1 MRVEFHGAAREVTG
15 SCTLLEAGGTR
26 VLVDCGLFQGQDAAG
41 GRNRAPFPFDVGSL
55 DAVVMTHAHIDHV
68 GRVPA
73 LARAGLR
80 GPVVATRAT
89 GELATLMLLDAA
101 KIQEEEH
108 ERHHGPPPT
117 YGVEDVEQIRRSL
130 QPLRYDEPLRIGS
143 IELRLQDAGHIL
155 GSAHVL
161 ATLTEDGRTVRYVA
175 SGDVGPRGRAIVGD
189 PHPFRT
195 ADAVQVES
203 TYGDR
208 DHPSLDRSLS
218 ALLEILESVEGTD
231 GVVVVPAF
239 ALGRTQDILWHLNAW
254 KRAGRLKRLSVYVDS
269 PLSDRLTRVFRA
281 NPAIWD
287 EAARER
293 YREGDD
299 PFDFPG
305 LRVVSDWRESEN
317 VTYEAKGALII
328 AASGMCQS
336 GRVVNHLQTLLPR
349 KTTHVV
355 LVGYQGSGT
364 LGRRLADGDQV
375 VVIRGFEVP
384 VFATIHTLGGF
395 SAHAGKTELLEWLR
409 ASDPPPK
416 RVFLVH
422 GEPDVQESFAQT
434 VRDALGSEV
443 LIPDH
448 GQSFD
453 L

>member
-15 SCTLLEAGGTR
+15 SCTLLEADGTR
-26 VLVDCGLFQGQDAAG
+26 VLVDCGLFQGTEAARG
-41 GRNRAPFPFDVGSL
+41 KNRAPFPFDVESL
-55 DAVVMTHAHIDHV
+55 DAVVMTHAHVDHV

-80 GPVVATRAT
+80 GKVVATRAT
-89 GELATLMLLDAA
+89 AELAELMLLDAA

-108 ERHHGPPPT
+108 ERFHGPPPT
-117 YGVEDVEQIRRSL
+117 YDVADVERIRRSTH
-130 QPLRYDEPLRIGS
+130 PLRYDEPLRIGS

-161 ATLTEDGRTVRYVA
+161 ATLHEKGRTVRYVA
-175 SGDVGPRGRAIVGD
+175 SGDVGARGRPIVGD

-195 ADAVQVES
+195 VDAVQVES

-208 DHPSLDRSLS
+208 EHPSLERSLET
-218 ALLEILESVEGTD
+218 LLSILESVEGTD
-231 GVVVVPAF
+231 GVVIVPAF

-254 KRAGRLKRLSVYVDS
+254 KRQGRLKRLSVYVDS
-269 PLSDRLTRVFRA
+269 PLADRLTRVFRG

-287 EAARER
+287 GAARER

-317 VTYEAKGALII
+317 VTYEAKGALIV

-336 GRVVNHLQTLLPR
+336 GRVVNHLQALLPR
-349 KTTHVV
+349 PTTHVV

-364 LGRRLADGDQV
+364 LGRHLADGDQV

-384 VFATIHTLGGF
+384 VFAKIHVLGGF
-395 SAHAGKTELLEWLR
+395 SAHAGKAELLDWLR
-409 ASDPPPK
+409 ASVPPPK

-422 GEPDVQESFAQT
+422 GEPGVLESFADT
-434 VRDALGSEV
+434 VHSALGSDV
-443 LIPDH
+443 VIPDP